1 MQTDPTIE
9 VRSRSQ
15 LDIAALQAYL
25 EQHPDSPD
33 ALEISQV
40 RQFPGGFSNL
50 TYLVVINGKEYV
62 LRRPPH
68 GIPVGSRA
76 HDMGREFR
84 VLTQVQTSF
93 NDLAT
98 QEASNPNNREP
109 SVSAPVPRPWIY
121 CEDAQVL
128 GAPFYLMERV
138 EGITLRPGF
147 PQLDLLTPSTME
159 ALSQASI
166 DLLLQLHR
174 LDVSSPGMQA
184 LGKPEGYNQR
194 QVTGWIK
201 RYRASQTDA
210 IPQLEAIID
219 WLPNNLADSG
229 RVALIH
235 NDYKYD
241 NLLLNPKQL
250 TQIKAILDWE
260 MATLGDPLMDLGT
273 SLAYWAEAGDPEAL
287 KPFNFTWL
295 PGNWNRQQVV
305 DYYGQQ
311 SGMDLGNIQFYYLFG
326 LFKVAV
332 ICQQIYARYK
342 KGLTQ
347 DERFGMLIYVIKAA
361 AENGVRS
368 LEQGKISG
376 LY

>member
-9 VRSRSQ
+9 VRSRAR
-15 LDIAALQAYL
+15 LDIAALRTYL
-25 EQHPDSPD
+25 EQLPDGPAD
-33 ALEISQV
+33 IQIGEV

-50 TYLVVINGKEYV
+50 TYLVPINGQEYV

-68 GIPVGSRA
+68 GIPAGSRA

-84 VLTQVQTSF
+84 VLSLVYP
-93 NDLAT
+93 LLPKVA
-98 QEASNPNNREP
+98 
-109 SVSAPVPRPWIY
+109 RPWVF
-121 CEDAQVL
+121 CEDPEVL

-138 EGITLRPGF
+138 KGITLRPGF
-147 PQLDLLTPSTME
+147 PHLENLDANTMK

-166 DLLLQLHR
+166 DLLLQLHQ
-174 LDVSSPGMQA
+174 LDISSPGMQA

-194 QVTGWIK
+194 QVSGWIK
-201 RYRASQTDA
+201 RYRASQTDD
-210 IPQLEAIID
+210 ISDLEAIIK
-219 WLPNNLADSG
+219 WLPDNLTDSG

-241 NLLLNPKQL
+241 NLLLQPERL
-250 TQIKAILDWE
+250 TQIEAILDWE

-273 SLAYWAEAGDPEAL
+273 SLAYWAEAKDPDAL

-295 PGNWNRQQVV
+295 PGNWDRQQVV
-305 DYYGQQ
+305 DYYAQQ
-311 SGMDLGNIQFYYLFG
+311 SGLDMSNIQFYYLFG
-326 LFKVAV
+326 LLKVAV

-342 KGLTQ
+342 KGMTQ
-347 DERFGMLIYVIKAA
+347 DERFGQLIYVIRAA

-376 LY
+376 LF